1 MNTKKIIFSVL
12 AILILLT
19 SSIGIYFSYDLIE
32 TNSLKTIDF
41 SKNQILYDIL
51 DTIYPVSFQLD
62 NIGKTEGIPKYI
74 TANNEASDEF
84 YQNSILYNREIMSD
98 KKNIKYYAEGN
109 NNSLSNTNDDIKNIF
124 DNNSLKEKYQWY
136 FKI

>member
-41 SKNQILYDIL
+41 SKN
-51 DTIYPVSFQLD
+51 
-62 NIGKTEGIPKYI
+62 TE
-74 TANNEASDEF
+74 
-84 YQNSILYNREIMSD
+84 
-98 KKNIKYYAEGN
+98 
-109 NNSLSNTNDDIKNIF
+109 
-124 DNNSLKEKYQWY
+124 
-136 FKI
+136 

>member
-41 SKNQILYDIL
+41 LK
-51 DTIYPVSFQLD
+51 
-62 NIGKTEGIPKYI
+62 
-74 TANNEASDEF
+74 
-84 YQNSILYNREIMSD
+84 
-98 KKNIKYYAEGN
+98 IKFFM
-109 NNSLSNTNDDIKNIF
+109 IF
-124 DNNSLKEKYQWY
+124 
-136 FKI
+136 